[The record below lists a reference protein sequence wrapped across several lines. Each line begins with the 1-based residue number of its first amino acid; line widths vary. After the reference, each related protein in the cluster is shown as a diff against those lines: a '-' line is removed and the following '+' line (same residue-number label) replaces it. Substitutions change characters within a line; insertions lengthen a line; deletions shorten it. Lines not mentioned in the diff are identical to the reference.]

1 MIGISANKWRNN
13 MANGY
18 WIILFDGWGMGL
30 NMIEPRMF
38 ADKEGNNWFTYNGER
53 PTVKEIR
60 EKHGIPQHQDI
71 KVVW

>member
-1 MIGISANKWRNN
+1 

-38 ADKEGNNWFTYNGER
+38 TDREGNSWFTYNGER